1 MRNLIKFAF
10 GVFVIGALALV
21 GSALFQAPAD
31 RAHSPALVGDA
42 LLESAWAQI
51 DSAIRQASV
60 QLGPAFHSI
69 PVRSQAFVRSNALE
83 ARMELETMASS
94 LLMSEWLHGRM
105 PYWIKWEVQGTTQAA
120 GQKALAVVNGMPM
133 VQAVKSNIHRLADAH
148 PIPGAA
154 SDF

>member
-1 MRNLIKFAF
+1 MRNLIKFTF

-31 RAHSPALVGDA
+31 RAHSPALIGDA
-42 LLESAWAQI
+42 LLESAAAQI
-51 DSAIRQASV
+51 EAAIRQASV

-105 PYWIKWEVQGTTQAA
+105 PYWVKWEVQGTTQAT
-120 GQKALAVVNGMPM
+120 GQKALAIVNGIPM
-133 VQAVKSNIHRLADAH
+133 VQTVKSNIHRLGDAH
-148 PIPGAA
+148 PIPGTA

>member
-1 MRNLIKFAF
+1 MRNLIKFTF

-31 RAHSPALVGDA
+31 RAHSPALIGDA
-42 LLESAWAQI
+42 LLESAAARI
-51 DSAIRQASV
+51 EAAIRQASV

-105 PYWIKWEVQGTTQAA
+105 PYWVKWEVQGTTQAT
-120 GQKALAVVNGMPM
+120 GQKALAIVNGMPM
-133 VQAVKSNIHRLADAH
+133 VQTVKSNFHRLADAH
-148 PIPGAA
+148 PIPGTA